1 MSSSV
6 LLFRFVRVRVWMVPF
21 ASSQASVPG
30 SNVIFNE
37 NMHTSV
43 PIPTM
48 DIPSLLPE
56 TKSESLSMNG
66 MEAPVTTVN
75 LNDMLSDNVNLR
87 MDYDREYVIWFNIV
101 AIARHVAHAKYN
113 TV

>member
-1 MSSSV
+1 
-6 LLFRFVRVRVWMVPF
+6 
-21 ASSQASVPG
+21 
-30 SNVIFNE
+30 
-37 NMHTSV
+37 
-43 PIPTM
+43 M

-87 MDYDREYVIWFNIV
+87 MDYDREYVI
-101 AIARHVAHAKYN
+101 
-113 TV
+113 